1 MFKLRK
7 KTGKKG
13 DLNDTSMSFG
23 EHIEELRS
31 RLIKSIFGLII
42 ATVICFYYGN
52 HILGFITKPLLVALA
67 ASGYDTELYLASP
80 PEGFLT
86 YIKICIY
93 AGIFLSSPWIFHQ
106 IWGFIAAGLYP
117 HERQYVNV
125 FMPFSVI
132 LFILGG
138 IFFIYIV
145 APLSFNYFINFSTK
159 WQTPEL
165 SDNIISRTLLKMTSK
180 TYQIVQPKEPGS
192 ANPGS
197 AAKDGTTDSQSLL
210 KKPLVKPLFTL
221 QKYVSLVVSLAL
233 VFGLAFQM
241 PLLVF
246 FLGKSSLVSIKTLCA
261 NRKYVFFFIFVL
273 AGIMTP
279 PDVISQVALG
289 LPMYFLYELGILL
302 IRIWPSRP
310 SAQPTPPAQTPART

>member
-1 MFKLRK
+1 MLKWREKTVK
-7 KTGKKG
+7 KI
-13 DLNDTSMSFG
+13 DINATSMSFG
-23 EHIEELRS
+23 EHIEELRT
-31 RLIKSIFGLII
+31 RLIRSLYGLII
-42 ATVICFYYGN
+42 AAAICLYYGN
-52 HILGFITKPLLVALA
+52 YILGFITKPLLVALA
-67 ASGYDTELYLASP
+67 ASGYDAELYLASP

-93 AGIFLSSPWIFHQ
+93 TGIFLASPWIFYQ
-106 IWGFIAAGLYP
+106 IWGFIAAGLYA
-117 HERQYVNV
+117 HERRYVNL
-125 FMPFSVI
+125 FMPFSAS

-138 IFFIYIV
+138 IFFIYVV

-165 SDNIISRTLLKMTSK
+165 SDNIISRSLLKMTSK
-180 TYQIVQPKEPGS
+180 TYQIVQPQENDS
-192 ANPGS
+192 
-197 AAKDGTTDSQSLL
+197 TTDPNRTAAEKTPASQAVL

-233 VFGLAFQM
+233 VFGIAFQM

-246 FLGKSSLVSIKTLCA
+246 FLGRTSLVKIETLRA

-273 AGIMTP
+273 AAIMTP
-279 PDVISQVALG
+279 PDVVSQVALG

-302 IRIWPSRP
+302 IRIWPRKH
-310 SAQPTPPAQTPART
+310 PAPAEQG

>member
-1 MFKLRK
+1 MLKLPQKTVK
-7 KTGKKG
+7 KD
-13 DLNDTSMSFG
+13 DLNATSMSFG

-31 RLIKSIFGLII
+31 RLIKSLYGLII
-42 ATVICFYYGN
+42 GTVICLYYGN
-52 HILGFITKPLLVALA
+52 YILGFITKPLLVALA
-67 ASGYDTELYLASP
+67 ASGYNTELYLASP

-86 YIKICIY
+86 YVKICIY
-93 AGIFLSSPWIFHQ
+93 AGIFLASPWIFYQ
-106 IWGFIAAGLYP
+106 IWGFIAAGLYS
-117 HERQYVNV
+117 HERRYVNV
-125 FMPFSVI
+125 FMPFSTS

-145 APLSFNYFINFSTK
+145 APLSFNFFINFSTK

-180 TYQIVQPKEPGS
+180 TYRIVQPQENNSTTNPSTEAKE
-192 ANPGS
+192 
-197 AAKDGTTDSQSLL
+197 KTTEPQSLL

-233 VFGLAFQM
+233 VFGIAFQM

-246 FLGKSSLVSIKTLCA
+246 FLGKSSLVSIETLRV
-261 NRKYVFFFIFVL
+261 NRKYVFFFIFVV
-273 AGIMTP
+273 AAIMTP
-279 PDVISQVALG
+279 PDVVSQVALG

-302 IRIWPSRP
+302 IRIWPKK
-310 SAQPTPPAQTPART
+310 